1 MRKIT
6 KIIASLV
13 IVGMALTLT
22 PFNSFANG
30 LIPTRLAGVSAE
42 QTAVA
47 IADQTGYT
55 GTAILA
61 SSTSYGMVDAL
72 TAGPLAASLQA
83 PILLTGA
90 GDILDAATKAE
101 LTKLE
106 VKTVYVTS
114 GTAVIK
120 QGVIDELKGM
130 GIEVVALG
138 GFDRS
143 ETSVNIAKKMTG
155 VTKVAV
161 ANTVV
166 DALSIAAV
174 ASAANEL
181 ILLTGKDALPA
192 GIAAYLAANASITA
206 SDVIGG
212 IGVISDEVKAGLP
225 AATRH
230 AGMTAYDTN
239 NQIVQDFVAALTFD
253 NIYVANGVTGIDAL
267 AGAPLAAQTK
277 SPIVL
282 TDGSTVPAVA
292 AFTYSKNS
300 SAVVTALGGT
310 AVVPESVRVGVSTGN
325 VSKPAELAIVSVTA
339 LDDSN
344 RFIEI
349 SFSKLITRLQASDI
363 VIQDADTLDRYGV
376 KSVQMSAN
384 CLTVTIELYSESNIE
399 AVLKYAQDYN
409 FTVKANGIILKAIF
423 NRAYSNKVRVQDF
436 NVRDKEITA
445 YDDKTGKKFTLKI
458 PDNLNFNYQATL
470 GELVQVWYNGDNELT
485 NYKITSFTSKTDAIK
500 VAKANQI
507 ELLSEKKN
515 YYVSKETYT
524 DTDNRKFDFY
534 LNGQKA
540 DIANQLNK
548 KFNFAKIIFDKYGNI
563 VFVSA
568 YSLKDVLIV
577 DSIDENEVIGVDGS
591 ASVGSFDASD
601 ASIIKDGKVISLADL
616 KKGDLLFFN
625 EDADNGDGYAEVLNN
640 KAVSGEINTVYAN
653 SIEVNGEVF
662 DFDYDDDVAADF
674 DYTQQAVYLDEDGDV
689 TDVDSDAAKEL
700 QAAGEVEL
708 YTDYAGN
715 LIFISGEVVNLG
727 SYEKIAALTEDILGY
742 TTARDRVEIKAL
754 TQDGEKLSFDI
765 DLESLD
771 KITVDGIKY
780 DINDLGSK
788 DWTASLISGNT
799 GIKLKD
805 NTNVKANVN
814 ILFNNEAAAGS
825 LVNLH
830 LDDEDN
836 LLEIDFFSGNA
847 HEIGCD
853 TITGADS
860 LRAGDKYLR
869 GYKLTPS
876 TLMFD
881 ATEDH
886 EDTDAD
892 DYIISTFGDY
902 KGSKIISGNFIYDA
916 NLEIMAVWYDAVDSS
931 DVIYEEAVVT
941 DVLRN
946 TKQEIVSVTAYADG
960 KLQTFTADKITGFET
975 SSGLAKGDVVILGLD
990 KNNNMLIRGLATA
1003 SADII
1008 NDGTKEYAARV
1019 ITGLT
1024 VASVDFGNKTVK
1036 FSNGETYMLADKS
1049 LVLDGVDNNDI
1060 TIKSLSD
1067 LRGKTNVTIVM
1078 DEKSISFVKFFII
1091 EPLN

>member
-61 SSTSYGMVDAL
+61 SSTSYGTVDAL

-90 GDILDAATKAE
+90 GDILDAVTKAE

-106 VKTVYVTS
+106 VKTIYVTS

-138 GFDRS
+138 GFDRA

-174 ASAANEL
+174 ASAANEP
-181 ILLTGKDALPA
+181 ILLTDKDALPA
-192 GIAAYLAANASITA
+192 GVAAYLAANASITA

-212 IGVISDEVKAGLP
+212 SAVISDEVKTGLP
-225 AATRH
+225 DATRH

-239 NQIVQDFVAALTFD
+239 NQIIQDFAAALAFD
-253 NIYVANGVTGIDAL
+253 NIYVANGLTGIDAL

-277 SPIVL
+277 SPILL

-292 AFTYSKNS
+292 AFIYSKNS

-325 VSKPAELAIVSVTA
+325 VSKPVELAIVSVTA

-349 SFSKLITRLQASDI
+349 FFSKPITGLQASDI
-363 VIQDADTLDRYGV
+363 VILNADTLDRYGV
-376 KSVQMSAN
+376 SSVQMSAN
-384 CLTVTIELYSESNIE
+384 GLTATIELYAGSNTE

-458 PDNLNFNYQATL
+458 PDSLNFDYQAAL
-470 GELVQVWYNGDNELT
+470 GELVQVWYDGDNELT
-485 NYKITSFTSKTDAIK
+485 NYKITSFISKTDAIK

-507 ELLSEKKN
+507 ELLSEKKI
-515 YYVSKETYT
+515 YYVSKENYFNT
-524 DTDNRKFDFY
+524 NNQKFDFY

-540 DIANQLNK
+540 DIADQLNK
-548 KFNFAKIIFDKYGNI
+548 KFNFAKIVFDKYGNI

-577 DSIDENEVIGVDGS
+577 DSVDESEVTGVDGP
-591 ASVGSFDASD
+591 ASVGSFDATN
-601 ASIIKDGKVISLADL
+601 ASIIKGGKVISLADL

-625 EDADNGDGYAEVLNN
+625 DDADNGDGYAEVLNN
-640 KAVSGEINTVYAN
+640 QAVSGEINTVYVD
-653 SIEVNGEVF
+653 SIEVNGEIY

-715 LIFISGEVVNLG
+715 LIFIDGEVDNLG
-727 SYEKIAALTEDILGY
+727 SYVKIAALTEDILGY

-754 TQDGEKLSFDI
+754 TQNEEKLSFDI

-780 DINDLGSK
+780 AINNRGSK

-805 NTNVKANVN
+805 NTTVKADVN
-814 ILFNNEAAAGS
+814 ILFNNEADAGS
-825 LVNLH
+825 LVKLH

-860 LRAGDKYLR
+860 LRGGDKYLR

-881 ATEDH
+881 ATEGH

-902 KGSKIISGNFIYDA
+902 KGSKIISGNFIYNA
-916 NLEIMAVWYDAVDSS
+916 NLEIMAVWYDAVDTS
-931 DVIYEEAVVT
+931 DVIYEEAVAT
-941 DVLRN
+941 DILRN

-960 KLQTFTADKITGFET
+960 KLQTFSADKITGFET
-975 SSGLAKGDVVILGLD
+975 SSGLAKGDVIILGLD
-990 KNNNMLIRGLATA
+990 RNNNMLIRGFATA
-1003 SADII
+1003 GSDII
-1008 NDGTKEYAARV
+1008 SDGTEEYAARV
-1019 ITGLT
+1019 ITDLT

-1036 FSNGETYMLADKS
+1036 FSNGDTYRLADKG

-1078 DEKSISFVKFFII
+1078 DEKSILFVKFFII
-1091 EPLN
+1091 EPVN